1 MSAGLESCHNPP
13 VEGASSVSRPVG
25 DARLALAVA
34 AFATGAFSV
43 SLAARD
49 GVFPTTYASASAT
62 VFVADVA
69 AGLALLAAGALAF
82 GIRPEG
88 SVGPITAGLGVAWLA
103 ADWIG
108 WDGGPPFARSLAMV
122 IAPFLVPL
130 LVHLT
135 CAYPTGR
142 VGGRW
147 DRRFVGTT
155 YAVTAAIALGRA
167 LVRDPFL
174 DRHCWSNCTDNVFL
188 LRADQD
194 ITRLLDALWLRCVVL
209 VGGVVAMVA
218 VARVVRST
226 QAARRSLL
234 YVLAPAAGAAI
245 ATATYALVLV
255 RDGAENPRRQPFTG
269 LFVVRASA
277 LVVLAAGV
285 SLDAWRRYR
294 TARAISRLVDDLGA
308 APPPGSLGA
317 ALGRSLG
324 DEHVEVAYWL
334 NGSKRF
340 VDAAGREVE
349 PRDQRGRAT
358 TSIVRDGQLV
368 ATVVH
373 DSAISSD
380 RDLEREIGA
389 AARLAVDNERLRAEI
404 LAQLHDLQASR
415 SRIVETADATRRR
428 IERDLH
434 DGAQQRLLAASYEL
448 RLASSVAA
456 AEGDLTLVDRL
467 SACAEGVQHA
477 LVELRNLAHGI
488 FPAVLTEAG
497 LEPAIRT
504 LADRSPLPV
513 ELGELVEDRF
523 AAAAETAAY
532 VVVAE
537 AVDDAS
543 RRAAT
548 HVDVAVAEDRRC
560 LVVDVCHDGT
570 EYTPTVVT
578 HLRDRVGALGG
589 RVDVNGTRV
598 RAEIPCGS

>member
-1 MSAGLESCHNPP
+1 MSTGVEPCHNPA
-13 VEGASSVSRPVG
+13 VEGVATAPRPVG

-34 AFATGAFSV
+34 AFAIGVFSV
-43 SLAARD
+43 SVAAAD
-49 GVFPTTYASASAT
+49 GAIPTTYASTSTMA
-62 VFVADVA
+62 FLADVT

-82 GIRPEG
+82 AIRPQG
-88 SVGPITAGLGVAWLA
+88 SIGPITAGLGVAWLA
-103 ADWIG
+103 ADWVG
-108 WDGGPPFARSLAMV
+108 WAGGPSLARSLAMV
-122 IAPFLVPL
+122 VAPFLVPL
-130 LVHLT
+130 LAHLT

-142 VGGRW
+142 VGGWNRG
-147 DRRFVGTT
+147 FVAAT
-155 YAVTAAIALGRA
+155 YAVTAAVVVGRA

-174 DRHCWSNCTDNVFL
+174 DVHCWSNCTENVFL
-188 LRADQD
+188 LRADRD
-194 ITRLLDALWLRCVVL
+194 VARLLDGLWLRCVVI
-209 VGGVVAMVA
+209 VGGIVATVA
-218 VARVVRST
+218 VWRLVRST
-226 QAARRSLL
+226 PAARSSLL

-245 ATATYALVLV
+245 ATATYALVLA
-255 RDGAENPRRQPFTG
+255 RDGSEDPRRQLFTV
-269 LFVVRASA
+269 LFFVRAGA

-285 SLDAWRRYR
+285 SIDAWRRYR
-294 TARAISRLVDDLGA
+294 TARAVSRLVDDLGA

-334 NGSKRF
+334 NGSQRF

-349 PRDQRGRAT
+349 LRHQRGRAT

-368 ATVVH
+368 AAVIH
-373 DSAISSD
+373 DSAPDGD
-380 RDLEREIGA
+380 RDLERDIGA

-404 LAQLHDLQASR
+404 LAQLNDLQASR
-415 SRIVETADATRRR
+415 SRIAETADAARRR

-434 DGAQQRLLAASYEL
+434 DGAQQRMLAASYEL
-448 RLASSVAA
+448 RLALSTAT
-456 AEGDLTLVDRL
+456 AEGDTALVGRL
-467 SACAEGVQHA
+467 SACAEEVQQA

-488 FPAVLTEAG
+488 FPAILTEAG

-523 AAAAETAAY
+523 AAAAEAAAY

-537 AVDDAS
+537 AVDDAA

-548 HVDVAVAEDRRC
+548 HVDVAVTEDRHC
-560 LVVDVCHDGT
+560 LIVEVHHDGT
-570 EYTPTVVT
+570 EYTPPVVV

-589 RVDVNGTRV
+589 RVDLDGTRL